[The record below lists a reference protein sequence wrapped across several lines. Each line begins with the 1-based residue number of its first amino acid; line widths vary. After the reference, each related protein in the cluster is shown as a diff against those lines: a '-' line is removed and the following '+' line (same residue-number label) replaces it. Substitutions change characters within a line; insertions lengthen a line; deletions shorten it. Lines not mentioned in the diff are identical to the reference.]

1 MLCAMERTIGNY
13 TIEAGFFTH
22 NWRWDLLPSIQLF
35 FDEVF
40 FGIQFSFLCFNL
52 TIDVT
57 NEKRYSEWERILNE
71 KSSLFKGAKG
81 TKEEKAQE

>member
-13 TIEAGFFTH
+13 KIELGFYTYD
-22 NWRWDLLPSIQLF
+22 WIWYLMPTIQLS

-81 TKEEKAQE
+81 TKEEKAKE